1 MQHVFYS
8 YGNTKKISWII
19 QTENSKVEQKREHV
33 EMYFDKV
40 SNKQS
45 KYIALHVGLFW
56 GIGTFIIKNEESVII
71 KIDDNAMYEHLT
83 LNKKDEDDFIE
94 KRSYFIKQLI
104 LQRKLKIQYELI
116 LKEENEARKIINRQ
130 D

>member
-104 LQRKLKIQYELI
+104 LQRKLKIQYELR

>member
-1 MQHVFYS
+1 M
-8 YGNTKKISWII
+8 
-19 QTENSKVEQKREHV
+19 EQKREHV